1 MGRTRTSPPETQQAQ
16 EPHAEQA
23 ALIGAVLAGTLV
35 VPNPAEAVAAILLS
49 VAPAALLTAPAAAAS
64 VAFGVASLIVQTPRN
79 SGVRGSRLTARGAGP
94 ASEGQLLREAA
105 YKGFYALNALRRVAA
120 AEDKAQ
126 QLRRER
132 RFFGQQLEASRR
144 RTAGAAL
151 NDAAAAI
158 HGSVLSWV
166 HTGRAKTHRPEHE
179 AAHGANFRVD
189 APPASTGGLP
199 ATLPGCDCIP
209 GPPIPGARMLV

>member
-1 MGRTRTSPPETQQAQ
+1 MGRTRTPPEQPQ
-16 EPHAEQA
+16 ETYAEEA
-23 ALIGAVLAGTLV
+23 AVIAAILAGTLV
-35 VPNPAEAVAAILLS
+35 VPNPAEAIAAVLLS
-49 VAPAALLTAPAAAAS
+49 VAPAALLALPAAAAN
-64 VAFGVASLIVQTPRN
+64 VALGVASLVVQAPRN
-79 SGVRGSRLTARGAGP
+79 SGARGSLLTARGAGP

-120 AEDKAQ
+120 AEDKSQ

-158 HGSVLSWV
+158 HGPVLSWV
-166 HTGRAKTHRPEHE
+166 HTGRAKTHRPSHE
-179 AAHGANFRVD
+179 AAHLSNYDVRN
-189 APPASTGGLP
+189 PPRSTDGL
-199 ATLPGCDCIP
+199 LPGMAMHCDCVA
-209 GPPIPGARMLV
+209 GPPIPGARMLT

>member
-1 MGRTRTSPPETQQAQ
+1 MGRTRTPPPEQAQ
-16 EPHAEQA
+16 ESYAEEA
-23 ALIGAVLAGTLV
+23 AVIAAILAGTLV
-35 VPNPAEAVAAILLS
+35 VPNPAEAIAAILLA
-49 VAPAALLTAPAAAAS
+49 VAPAPLLAAPAAAAS
-64 VAFGVASLIVQTPRN
+64 VAFGVASLIVQTP
-79 SGVRGSRLTARGAGP
+79 GPAARGSRLTARGAGP

-105 YKGFYALNALRRVAA
+105 FKGFYALNALRRVAV

-158 HGSVLSWV
+158 HGPVLSWV

-179 AAHGANFRVD
+179 AAHGANFDVRL
-189 APPASTGGLP
+189 PPTETGGLP
-199 ATLPGCDCIP
+199 ATLPHCDCLP
-209 GPPIPGARMLV
+209 GPPIAGARMLR

>member
-1 MGRTRTSPPETQQAQ
+1 MEQIRPQQAQ
-16 EPHAEQA
+16 RPEEEFPEA
-23 ALIGAVLAGTLV
+23 AGLIGAILAGTLA
-35 VPNPAEAVAAILLS
+35 VPNPAEAIAAVLLA
-49 VAPAALLTAPAAAAS
+49 VAPSSLLAAPAAAAS

-79 SGVRGSRLTARGAGP
+79 SGARGSRLTARGAGP
-94 ASEGQLLREAA
+94 ASEGQFLREAA
-105 YKGFYALNALRRVAA
+105 YKGFYALNALRRVAV

-132 RFFGQQLEASRR
+132 RFFGQQLDASRR

-158 HGSVLSWV
+158 HGPVLSWV

-179 AAHGANFRVD
+179 AAHGMNFRVD
-189 APPASTGGLP
+189 SPPTSTGGLP